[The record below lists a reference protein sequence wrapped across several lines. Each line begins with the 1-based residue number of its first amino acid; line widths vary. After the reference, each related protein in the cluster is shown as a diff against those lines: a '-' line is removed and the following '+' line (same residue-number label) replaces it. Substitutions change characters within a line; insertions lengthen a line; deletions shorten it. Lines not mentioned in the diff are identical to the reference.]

1 MELHISYLASPYVFC
16 YKLISFPVSVL
27 TLQELCS
34 RAIVASTTVYGIE
47 HLPLPQPI
55 KSHLKSYTIHNHT
68 TRLRQ
73 VCCCVPPLE
82 AKTATLDLMYQLIIE
97 KLRF

>member
-1 MELHISYLASPYVFC
+1 MFLYVFSH
-16 YKLISFPVSVL
+16 KLFILFFSVL

-73 VCCCVPPLE
+73 VCCHVPALE
-82 AKTATLDLMYQLIIE
+82 TETAYS
-97 KLRF
+97 